1 MNIREEIIDRM
12 LRILKQFSRK
22 LKIAIYLPIII
33 EELKAKRPTSYRN
46 VKELKKIYALCT
58 SAKLRANQRGEM
70 ESLLT
75 NNEQEMTQL
84 ILFTPYMQC
93 LKRTVLFV
101 VVFLFSPQESK
112 QVAMIQE
119 EPADLESQCAVIL
132 QRSIDYE
139 DDILSVAKDNIE
151 LILPSLVNT
160 IDHVELLQQIIDL
173 QVRTTPKQ
181 LREREIGL
189 RNADMLIAQT
199 QEEIKSKAY
208 IYIYIYIYISFSY
221 SFVTMNNN
229 YTLPEELRGSIE
241 DETSKHEEMIKKCQ
255 DEIAELNLLIDDTRR
270 KHRAELDREMNR
282 YETKLRGLRD
292 DVIEEKH
299 NLDVQL
305 DANEGLVEQLIQADL
320 EREKSLRYYCVK
332 SEKRYIAAQCE
343 YDRDL
348 NKLNELKETL
358 EMQLRVT
365 KTHFE
370 ILKNEYDVQSVLFRN
385 LKKERELAMMQA
397 FAEQLDNFEKNRAAR
412 IIQRTWRSYHER
424 CLSSKKK
431 KKKKNK

>member
-12 LRILKQFSRK
+12 LRILKQFTRK

-33 EELKAKRPTSYRN
+33 EQLKTKRPASYRN
-46 VKELKKIYALCT
+46 VKEFRKLYTLCT
-58 SAKLRANQRGEM
+58 SAKLEANQQGEM

-75 NNEQEMTQL
+75 NNE
-84 ILFTPYMQC
+84 
-93 LKRTVLFV
+93 
-101 VVFLFSPQESK
+101 SK
-112 QVAMIQE
+112 QVATIQE

-132 QRSIDYE
+132 QRLIDYE

-160 IDHVELLQQIIDL
+160 INRVELLEQIVDL

-189 RNADMLIAQT
+189 RNADTLIAQT
-199 QEEIKSKAY
+199 QEEIQ
-208 IYIYIYIYISFSY
+208 
-221 SFVTMNNN
+221 
-229 YTLPEELRGSIE
+229 TLRSSIE
-241 DETSKHEEMIKKCQ
+241 EETSKHEETIKKCQ
-255 DEIAELNLLIDDTRR
+255 DEIAELNLLIDDRRR
-270 KHRAELDREMNR
+270 KHRAELERQMNR

-292 DVIEEKH
+292 DIIDEKH
-299 NLDVQL
+299 NLDLQL
-305 DANEGLVEQLIQADL
+305 YANEGLMEQLIQADL
-320 EREKSLRYYCVK
+320 EREKSLRNYCVK
-332 SEKRYIAAQCE
+332 SERKRIAARCA

-348 NKLNELKETL
+348 KKLNELKETL

-370 ILKNEYDVQSVLFRN
+370 ISKNEYDVQSVLFTN
-385 LKKERELAMMQA
+385 LKKQRELAMMQA

-412 IIQRTWRSYHER
+412 IIQRTWRAYHER
-424 CLSSKKK
+424 CISSKKR